1 MKLQYLGT
9 AAAEAWPALFCECE
23 SCKKARAA
31 GGRNIRSRSQAIID
45 DRLLIDFPADTYMHC
60 IQHGIDITRVENMIV
75 THAHSDHW
83 YPADLWCRYPGIAQ
97 FDGESCPLTVW
108 GTAAIKGDVEKHLP
122 GANANGE
129 DRLRYREI
137 EPFGCYDIGGYTVTA
152 LPANHDPHAQPVI
165 YQISDGEKT
174 MLYGNDTGI
183 PFDSVWQYW
192 AEHPVHFDYVS
203 LDCTG
208 VLLSGWR
215 DGHMCLETNAEVL
228 ERMRGMGLID
238 AGTVVCIHH
247 FSHGGGPIHDELAEL
262 VKPQGWLVSYDG
274 MTVEF

>member
-31 GGRNIRSRSQAIID
+31 GGRNIRTRSQALID
-45 DRLLIDFPADTYMHC
+45 DRLLIDFPADTYFHC
-60 IQHGIDITRVENMIV
+60 IRHGVDITRIENMIV

-83 YPADLWCRYPGIAQ
+83 YPADLWCRYPGIAH

-108 GTAAIKGDVEKHLP
+108 GTAAIRDSVEEHLP

-137 EPFGCYDIGGYTVTA
+137 EPFGSYEIGGYTVTA

-183 PFDSVWQYW
+183 PFESVWQYW
-192 AEHPVHFDYVS
+192 EQHPVRFDYVS

-208 VLLSGWR
+208 VLQPGWR
-215 DGHMCLETNAEVL
+215 DGHMSLESNAEVL
-228 ERMRGMGLID
+228 ERMRGMGLVD
-238 AGTVVCIHH
+238 EKTTVCIHH
-247 FSHGGGPIHDELAEL
+247 FSHNGGLIHDELEEY

>member
-31 GGRNIRSRSQAIID
+31 GGRNIRSRSQALID
-45 DRLLIDFPADTYMHC
+45 DALLIDFPPDTYMHC
-60 IQHGIDITRVENMIV
+60 IRHDVDITRIENMIV

-83 YPADLWCRYPGIAQ
+83 YPSDLWCRYPGIAH
-97 FDGESCPLTVW
+97 FEGESCPLTIW
-108 GTAAIKGDVEKHLP
+108 GTAAIKADVESHLP
-122 GANANGE
+122 GANAAGE
-129 DRLRYREI
+129 ERLRYREI
-137 EPFGCYDIGGYTVTA
+137 EPFGTYTIGKYTVTA
-152 LPANHDPHAQPVI
+152 LPANHDPNAQPVI

-174 MLYGNDTGI
+174 MLNGNDTRI

-192 AEHPVHFDYVS
+192 AEHKVRFDYVS

-208 VLLSGWR
+208 VLQPGWR
-215 DGHMCLETNAEVL
+215 DGHMALGTNAEVV

-238 AGTVVCIHH
+238 ENTVICIHH
-247 FSHGGGPIHDELAEL
+247 FSHNGGLIHDELAEK
-262 VKPQGWLVSYDG
+262 VAPQGWLVSYDG
-274 MTVEF
+274 MVVEF